1 MKMKD
6 KRAKDKRSQQEHKD
20 RIRQQR
26 RKESDLTRRT
36 AVKEEMPYILIV
48 CEGENTEPDY
58 FNHFRFSSL
67 RVKAVGEGYN
77 TVSLVER
84 AEQLAERDVYD
95 QVWCV
100 FDKDDFSDEN
110 FNNAIRFA
118 EAKGFSVGY
127 SNQAFEYWLL
137 LHFNDH
143 QGGGMH
149 RRDYKYKLNEAIMPF
164 GITYNQDGRKHLSV
178 SILELLDAVDT
189 DTGKPRVKLAIQRAK
204 RNHRLHKKLTPA
216 KAESTTTVFQLVE
229 TLLKYI

>member
-1 MKMKD
+1 MKMKN
-6 KRAKDKRSQQEHKD
+6 KREKDNRSKQEHKD
-20 RIRQQR
+20 LIRQQR
-26 RKESDLTRRT
+26 RTAPDLSRRA
-36 AVKEEMPYILIV
+36 AVKEELPYILIV
-48 CEGENTEPDY
+48 CEGQNTEPDY
-58 FNHFRFSSL
+58 FNHFRFTSL

-110 FNNAIRFA
+110 FNNAIRLG
-118 EAKGFSVGY
+118 EDKGFNVGY

-149 RRDYKYKLNEAIMPF
+149 RRDYKYKLNEALMPF
-164 GITYNQDGRKHLSV
+164 GLTYDTDGRKHLCSAL
-178 SILELLDAVDT
+178 LELLDAVDT
-189 DTGKPRVKLAIQRAK
+189 NNGKPRVDLAIQRAK

-229 TLLKYI
+229 TLLKYL